1 MKTIDTADAVDTF
14 HDIVV
19 DDDDDGVLR
28 ELSWFLLRLMVSV
41 YVAWWSTNQCN
52 ELRRRTV
59 QLSRC
64 SCPTPTLNGGPLVD
78 DLSYFSLAG

>member
-1 MKTIDTADAVDTF
+1 MRARPASTRAGRWTSLVKTIDTADAVDTF

-41 YVAWWSTNQCN
+41 YVAWWST
-52 ELRRRTV
+52 
-59 QLSRC
+59 S
-64 SCPTPTLNGGPLVD
+64 
-78 DLSYFSLAG
+78 

>member
-41 YVAWWSTNQCN
+41 YVAWWST
-52 ELRRRTV
+52 
-59 QLSRC
+59 S
-64 SCPTPTLNGGPLVD
+64 
-78 DLSYFSLAG
+78 